1 MKNTFERLSERLSQ
15 FVKPFALKIY
25 YTPIDLTGFFN
36 DKSGRVLPPKRM
48 MSLVGDGDFEKIGKD
63 LLQTLIEIAG
73 LKPNERILDVGCGIG
88 RVAIPLMDYMKG
100 NGCYEGFDIVPHEIK
115 WCQKNIS
122 SRYSNFHFQL
132 AELYNGVYNP
142 AGKYKASNYKFPYK
156 DESFDFV
163 FLTSVFTHML
173 TKDME
178 NYLSE
183 IVRVLRKGGRCFIT
197 YFLLNPET
205 IRLMEQKQSIFDF
218 KLESDGCF
226 YVDDKN
232 NPEHAVAYEE
242 SFIRKLYRTN
252 SLVIKEPIYYGNWRN
267 GKKLQPFQDFIFA
280 KK

>member
-1 MKNTFERLSERLSQ
+1 MGIIKKKAFERLPQ
-15 FVKPFALKIY
+15 FIKPFALKIY
-25 YTPIDLTGFFN
+25 YTPIDLRSFLK
-36 DKSGRVLPPKRM
+36 DESERVIPPKRM
-48 MSLVGDGDFEKIGKD
+48 TSLVGDGDFEKIGKH
-63 LLQTLIEIAG
+63 LLHALIEIAG
-73 LKPNERILDVGCGIG
+73 LKPNERVLDVGCGIG

-132 AELYNGVYNP
+132 ADIYNGVYNA

-173 TKDME
+173 TEDME

-218 KLESDGCF
+218 KLESDGCC
-226 YVDDKN
+226 YADDKN
-232 NPEHAVAYEE
+232 IPEHAVAYEE
-242 SFIRKLYRTN
+242 SFIRKLYTKN
-252 SLVIKEPIYYGNWRN
+252 SLILIEPIYYGNWRN
-267 GKKLQPFQDFIFA
+267 GKKSQPFQDFIIA